1 MENRMG
7 INYEPDGI
15 NMNFIPEAVLQ
26 QVNIEVKPESL
37 CEPNQ
42 IDLKAAHLQALKRIY
57 RLRA

>member
-1 MENRMG
+1 MG